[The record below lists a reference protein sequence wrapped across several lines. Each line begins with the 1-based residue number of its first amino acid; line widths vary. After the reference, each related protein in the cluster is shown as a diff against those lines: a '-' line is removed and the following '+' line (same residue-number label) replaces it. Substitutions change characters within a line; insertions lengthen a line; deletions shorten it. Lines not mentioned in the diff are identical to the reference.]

1 MNRSEYLTTSEAGNI
16 CGVTRTTI
24 TRWIDEGL
32 LNAFITPSGHRK
44 IRREDLDRF
53 LATKNIIP
61 PEATNPGKKNILVV
75 DDNPYDLKLFEAA
88 FLVAKDKYQVH
99 TASDGFEAVY
109 KIGEVK
115 PKVVILDLMMPKM
128 DGFEVCTKIKSNECT
143 KHIKVIVTTA
153 HVEEGHRKKALKC
166 GADAF
171 FAKPLDWAA
180 LIQKIIEFSE
190 LGTHTHS
197 SYLRLYPETS

>member
-1 MNRSEYLTTSEAGNI
+1 MKDPEYITTSEAGNI
-16 CGVTRTTI
+16 CGVTRITI
-24 TRWIDEGL
+24 TRWIDDGL
-32 LNAFITPSGHRK
+32 LNAFITPGGHRK

-53 LATKNIIP
+53 LAAKNIIP

-115 PKVVILDLMMPKM
+115 PGIVVLDLMMPNM
-128 DGFEVCTKIKSNECT
+128 DGFEVCTRIKSNEHT
-143 KHIKVIVTTA
+143 KHIKVIVTMA
-153 HVEEGHRKKALKC
+153 HGEEENRKKALEC
-166 GADAF
+166 RTDAF
-171 FAKPLDWAA
+171 FTKPLDWTA
-180 LIQKIIEFSE
+180 LIEKIIGFSQ
-190 LGTHTHS
+190 
-197 SYLRLYPETS
+197 